1 MPTNGENLNPRT
13 TLNDDDKD
21 LLREWRTSLVLQDH
35 RYESKALMAL
45 AALAMADP
53 DLRSR
58 LIDDTAAVLTDIG
71 EDIDLPDGY
80 EFRFHEN
87 SANVVHVVLPP
98 RAGEAGKRPMPLRE
112 ALRSRTD
119 LVTFSIFTD
128 DFDYPDFHDGP
139 DTPNPANIA
148 DPSSRDFF

>member
-1 MPTNGENLNPRT
+1 M
-13 TLNDDDKD
+13 
-21 LLREWRTSLVLQDH
+21 LQDH

-53 DLRSR
+53 DFRSR
-58 LIDDTAAVLTDIG
+58 LIDDTAAVLTAFDK
-71 EDIDLPDGY
+71 DVDLPDGY

-98 RAGEAGKRPMPLRE
+98 RAGEADKRPVALRE

-119 LVTFSIFTD
+119 LVTLSIFAD

-139 DTPNPANIA
+139 DTPNPANIT